1 MAGQGSKSNAFPG
14 KFYLGYGPNG
24 INLHCNQNVDQDDSS
39 SEETLSEMNVA
50 PSENNSQLTNSNGP
64 SATMEASP
72 GVLPYSIDLN
82 AAYEGNGTGD
92 TQELGGGLD
101 TNKNMLASDS
111 SNSNTIIISSGIAGY
126 VLEENEGGQDS
137 ESGGRRLSCKRRAPE
152 DGSRQLSLGESSR
165 SVKQEDV
172 PQENA
177 RKSFNLPSSLNSNP
191 NSARLSVGVR
201 VAPALHQTSM
211 AAASEFVTGAGTGSE
226 MHQNPSV
233 VGQAENTQ
241 RNIRLRR
248 SAGRLDSAP
257 SHNSSV
263 WTIGNPHLQSSG
275 QQPVFYQSNHLPS
288 SNMAATTGMPF
299 MHTPNSS
306 RPLQSFQ
313 SDGVTMDR
321 TSGPSTHAMNG
332 VNTLHQ
338 DRSLRNDPR
347 NGMFFSEFQ
356 RTHMPPMPT
365 NLNFG
370 NGRYFPGSM
379 SPNSQNGSSSHQP
392 HVPTTWYLQGNMEEQ
407 YHRRM
412 PNLVNHT
419 EPQEQVYYFPFH
431 PVASPATIERGLQE
445 GSGNIRPSQMPLIQH
460 SEMRSER
467 QAVTREMALWALTSA
482 QRRNRI
488 ATEVRNAL
496 TLVRRRGSLQFG
508 NVMLIDGSALFGDS
522 DDEEADELEDM
533 RLDQLLAL
541 EEQMGHVSTGL
552 SEDAIV
558 ATLKHWK
565 YQAVV
570 DGSDTEDEPC
580 CICQEAYADEDDLG
594 KLKCGH
600 GFHFNCIK
608 RWLVEKN
615 NCPICKKAAVD
626 VIDRDMEH
634 RHGEL
639 SISLIDATP
648 FRQY

>member
-1 MAGQGSKSNAFPG
+1 MAGQGSKSNAFPE

-24 INLHCNQNVDQDDSS
+24 ISLLCNQNVDSS

-50 PSENNSQLTNSNGP
+50 PSENHIQLTNSNGP

-72 GVLPYSIDLN
+72 RVLPHTIDLN
-82 AAYEGNGTGD
+82 AAYDGNGTGD

-101 TNKNMLASDS
+101 TSKNILASDS

-137 ESGGRRLSCKRRAPE
+137 ASGGRRLSCKRRAPE
-152 DGSRQLSLGESSR
+152 NGSRQLSLGESSR
-165 SVKQEDV
+165 SVKQGDV

-177 RKSFNLPSSLNSNP
+177 RKSFDLPSSLISNP
-191 NSARLSVGVR
+191 NSARLSVGVG
-201 VAPALHQTSM
+201 VAPALYQPSM
-211 AAASEFVTGAGTGSE
+211 AAASESVTGAGTGTGSE

-257 SHNSSV
+257 GHNSSV
-263 WTIGNPHLQSSG
+263 WNPRVHSSG
-275 QQPVFYQSNHLPS
+275 QQPALYQSNHLPS

-313 SDGVTMDR
+313 SDGVTTER
-321 TSGPSTHAMNG
+321 TSGPSTHARNG

-347 NGMFFSEFQ
+347 NGMFSEFQ
-356 RTHMPPMPT
+356 RTRMPPMPT
-365 NLNFG
+365 NLNLAH
-370 NGRYFPGSM
+370 GRYFPGSM
-379 SPNSQNGSSSHQP
+379 SPISQNGSSSHQP
-392 HVPTTWYLQGNMEEQ
+392 HIPSTWYRQGNMEEQ
-407 YHRRM
+407 YHGRM

-419 EPQEQVYYFPFH
+419 EPQGPVYYSPFH
-431 PVASPATIERGLQE
+431 VAASPAAIERGLQD
-445 GSGNIRPSQMPLIQH
+445 GSGNIRPYRMPLIPD
-460 SEMRSER
+460 SEVRSGR
-467 QAVTREMALWALTSA
+467 QAVTREMAVWALTGA
-482 QRRNRI
+482 QRRNRL

-496 TLVRRRGSLQFG
+496 TLARRRGSLQFG
-508 NVMLIDGSALFGDS
+508 NVMLVDGSALFGDS
-522 DDEEADELEDM
+522 DDEEADELENM
-533 RLDQLLAL
+533 RLDVDSMSYEQLLAL
-541 EEQMGHVSTGL
+541 EEQMGNVSTGL

-565 YQAVV
+565 YRAVV
-570 DGSDTEDEPC
+570 DDGSDTEDEPC
-580 CICQEAYADEDDLG
+580 CICQEAYAAEDDLG

-608 RWLVEKN
+608 RWLEEKN

-626 VIDRDMEH
+626 V
-634 RHGEL
+634 
-639 SISLIDATP
+639 
-648 FRQY
+648 

>member
-24 INLHCNQNVDQDDSS
+24 INLLCNQNVDSS

-50 PSENNSQLTNSNGP
+50 PSENNIQLTNSNGP

-72 GVLPYSIDLN
+72 RVLPHNIDLN

-101 TNKNMLASDS
+101 TSKNILASDS
-111 SNSNTIIISSGIAGY
+111 SNSNTIIISSGIAG
-126 VLEENEGGQDS
+126 
-137 ESGGRRLSCKRRAPE
+137 
-152 DGSRQLSLGESSR
+152 QLSLGESSR
-165 SVKQEDV
+165 SVKQGDV

-201 VAPALHQTSM
+201 VAPALYQPSM
-211 AAASEFVTGAGTGSE
+211 AAASESVTGAGTGSE

-248 SAGRLDSAP
+248 SAGRLDSGP
-257 SHNSSV
+257 GHNSSV
-263 WTIGNPHLQSSG
+263 WNPHVQSSG
-275 QQPVFYQSNHLPS
+275 QQPAFYQSNHLPS
-288 SNMAATTGMPF
+288 PNMAATTGMPF

-313 SDGVTMDR
+313 SDGVTTER
-321 TSGPSTHAMNG
+321 TSGPSTHARNG

-356 RTHMPPMPT
+356 RTRMPPMPT
-365 NLNFG
+365 NLNFAH
-370 NGRYFPGSM
+370 GRYFPGSM
-379 SPNSQNGSSSHQP
+379 SPISQNGSSSHQP
-392 HVPTTWYLQGNMEEQ
+392 HSPSTWYLQGNMEEQ
-407 YHRRM
+407 YHGRM
-412 PNLVNHT
+412 PNLVNRT
-419 EPQEQVYYFPFH
+419 EPQGPVYNSPFH
-431 PVASPATIERGLQE
+431 LAASPAAIERGLQD
-445 GSGNIRPSQMPLIQH
+445 GSGNIRPYRMPLIPD
-460 SEMRSER
+460 SEARSGR
-467 QAVTREMALWALTSA
+467 QAVTREMALWALTGA
-482 QRRNRI
+482 QRRNRL

-496 TLVRRRGSLQFG
+496 TLARRRGSLQFG
-508 NVMLIDGSALFGDS
+508 NAMLIDGSALFGDS
-522 DDEEADELEDM
+522 DDEESDELENM
-533 RLDQLLAL
+533 RLDVDSMSYEQLLAL
-541 EEQMGHVSTGL
+541 EEQMGNVSTGL

-565 YQAVV
+565 YRAVV
-570 DGSDTEDEPC
+570 DDGSDNEDEPC
-580 CICQEAYADEDDLG
+580 CICQEAYAAEDDLG

-600 GFHFNCIK
+600 GFPLQLH
-608 RWLVEKN
+608 
-615 NCPICKKAAVD
+615 
-626 VIDRDMEH
+626 
-634 RHGEL
+634 
-639 SISLIDATP
+639 
-648 FRQY
+648 